1 MKEES
6 ANLLKSV
13 IFMVLVDS
21 LTILETAPMAKT
33 KSSISLFVWF
43 RGWHFASD
51 CKTSSNSTRS
61 TWVWKSI
68 SIGSEKNIH

>member
-33 KSSISLFVWF
+33 KSSISLFV
-43 RGWHFASD
+43 
-51 CKTSSNSTRS
+51 
-61 TWVWKSI
+61 
-68 SIGSEKNIH
+68 